1 MLLDSGSRKE
11 RKLGEPVGG
20 VVSLEVL
27 DQHLVNAVS
36 GRRIAAGIPHRAST
50 SVQVLPHHHRNF
62 PEAWVG
68 PGGTGRDH
76 AVVEE
81 LVVEGVRPAGRSI
94 LVDRHRGV
102 VGEVRVPEHLE
113 HVVPADLLGGQND
126 R

>member
-1 MLLDSGSRKE
+1 M
-11 RKLGEPVGG
+11 
-20 VVSLEVL
+20 SLEVL

-36 GRRIAAGIPHRAST
+36 GRRIAACVSHRAST
-50 SVQVLPHHHRNF
+50 SVQVLPHHHGNF

-113 HVVPADLLGGQND
+113 HVVSTDLLGGQND